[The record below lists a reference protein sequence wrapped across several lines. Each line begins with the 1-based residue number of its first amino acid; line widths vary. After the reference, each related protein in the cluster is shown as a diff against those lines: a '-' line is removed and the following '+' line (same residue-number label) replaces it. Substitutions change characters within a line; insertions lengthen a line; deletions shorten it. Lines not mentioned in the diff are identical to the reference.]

1 MAQITRALWGTHEN
15 RDVYLYTLTNCS
27 GMQARITTLGGIIVS
42 LTAPDREGVWADVV
56 LGFDELESYRKPNPF
71 FGALV
76 GRYANRI
83 ANASF
88 TLHDITYR
96 LVPSEGEN
104 QLHGGLQGFDKKVW
118 DSVIVPAPDGDSLA
132 LSYFSRDTEQGYPGN
147 LDVTVLYTLT
157 ENNALRIDYQ
167 ARTDQDTIVNLTN
180 HSYFN
185 LAGHNSGTVLDHQL
199 EIRSSAFTVIGEDSI
214 PTGEIRSVE
223 GTPLDF
229 RKPVAIGARIHADD
243 PQLRMVKGYDHNF
256 CIDSDARLPEIC
268 ATARDLASGRIMTVM
283 TDKPGVQLYTGNFL
297 QDVPGKDGCVYPQ
310 HAGFCLETQYYPD
323 SPNQPEFPSPVLK
336 AGETY
341 AYTTVYAFSA
351 E

>member
-1 MAQITRALWGTHEN
+1 MAQIKRELWGTHDN
-15 RDVYLYTLTNCS
+15 RDVYLYTLTNRN

-42 LTAPDREGVWADVV
+42 LLAPDRAGMFADVV
-56 LGFDELESYRKPNPF
+56 LGFDDLESYRKPHPF

-83 ANASF
+83 AGASF
-88 TLHDITYR
+88 THDDITYR

-104 QLHGGLQGFDKKVW
+104 QLHGGTQGFDKKVW
-118 DSVIVPAPDGDSLA
+118 DSAVVPAADGDCLA
-132 LSYFSRDTEQGYPGN
+132 LSWFSRDTEQGYPGN

-185 LAGHNSGTVLDHQL
+185 LAGHNSGTVFDQTLQ
-199 EIRSSAFTVIGEDSI
+199 INASAFTVIGEGSI
-214 PTGEIRSVE
+214 PTGEIRPVA
-223 GTPLDF
+223 GTDLDF
-229 RKPVAIGARIHADD
+229 REPVAIGARIRSED
-243 PQLRMVKGYDHNF
+243 PQMTMVKGYDHNY
-256 CIDSDARLPEIC
+256 CIDPGARLPEVC
-268 ATARDLASGRIMTVM
+268 ATAKDPVSGRVMTVM

-297 QDVPGKDGCVYPQ
+297 QNVPGKGGAVYPQ

-323 SPNQPEFPSPVLK
+323 SPHHAEFPSALLK